1 MGAIRTLKDGGSN
14 YTISSNVDGAV
25 YSLIGPDCIIGGM
38 GNEFE
43 LTYLS
48 SSLNVSFEK
57 GSQAIID
64 GNAFWLKDSVD
75 LTLPDNA
82 TIYLC
87 ARIDST
93 KPNGQTGSFECLTA
107 DAMEKG
113 HVNNGGKRDLLLYVI
128 TTGSSNIT
136 SISDKRNI
144 VENSSASAITGT
156 LTAGSTSITLR
167 SDKIT
172 SASLISIYTD
182 TYSAQPTNVTGG
194 EGYVTITFDA
204 QSSNVTVGVT
214 VDGSY

>member
-25 YSLIGPDCIIGGM
+25 YSLIGPDCVIGGM

-107 DAMEKG
+107 DGMEKG

-144 VENSSASAITGT
+144 VENSSASAVTGT

-182 TYSAQPTNVTGG
+182 TYSAQPTSVTGG